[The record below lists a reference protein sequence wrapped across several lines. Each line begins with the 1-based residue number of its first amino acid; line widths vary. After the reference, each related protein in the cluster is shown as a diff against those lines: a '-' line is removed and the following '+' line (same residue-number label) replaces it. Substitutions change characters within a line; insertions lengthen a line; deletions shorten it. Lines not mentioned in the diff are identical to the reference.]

1 MIGAVIGTRLVPLRI
16 PVSQWHQP
24 PLTGR
29 IVMFCNRT
37 RLWGVSGEGSMAAHV
52 ETIGVDVGSSVLL
65 RYCCFEDLSS
75 GG

>member
-1 MIGAVIGTRLVPLRI
+1 
-16 PVSQWHQP
+16 
-24 PLTGR
+24 
-29 IVMFCNRT
+29 
-37 RLWGVSGEGSMAAHV
+37 MAAHV

>member
-1 MIGAVIGTRLVPLRI
+1 MP
-16 PVSQWHQP
+16 
-24 PLTGR
+24 
-29 IVMFCNRT
+29 CNRT
-37 RLWGVSGEGSMAAHV
+37 RLCGVSGEGSMAAHV

>member
-1 MIGAVIGTRLVPLRI
+1 MLTLPSKAGAG
-16 PVSQWHQP
+16 VSECS
-24 PLTGR
+24 
-29 IVMFCNRT
+29 VVCNRT

-65 RYCCFEDLSS
+65 RYCCFKDLSS